1 MLLIARD
8 HLAGGD
14 ATRPD
19 GTRDVAIGELL
30 ADIEQRCFRL
40 GTARPR
46 ALADLEGAV
55 TLCATVPMGQV
66 PTPGMFTPPSPGTF
80 ALAPPIPGTFG
91 AFGASPG
98 IPGTAPSQLSR

>member
-1 MLLIARD
+1 MPHDHAPLLISKA
-8 HLAGGD
+8 
-14 ATRPD
+14 PSP
-19 GTRDVAIGELL
+19 
-30 ADIEQRCFRL
+30 F
-40 GTARPR
+40 
-46 ALADLEGAV
+46 
-55 TLCATVPMGQV
+55 CATVPMGQV

>member
-55 TLCATVPMGQV
+55 TLLRDGAHGAGADAGDVHTAQPGHIRARATDTGH
-66 PTPGMFTPPSPGTF
+66 
-80 ALAPPIPGTFG
+80 IPERSGR
-91 AFGASPG
+91 
-98 IPGTAPSQLSR
+98 LRESREPRRRS